1 MATIL
6 TLTNLLPDIYNAMD
20 TVARER
26 VGFIPAVAR
35 DSTAERAAIGEVVR
49 SPVVGA
55 MAAEDLT
62 SANVAATPPTQTIS
76 NVSMEITKSR
86 SVPFGI
92 NGEETKGLQNAGT
105 LGGINQQRIEQALR
119 TLTNEIEVDLAS
131 QHIYASRAYGT
142 ATGTPFNTA
151 SDLTDFSNS
160 LRILEE
166 NGAPSTDL
174 HMVLGSAAVNRLRG
188 KQSTLFQL
196 NTGGMAAEELLRRG
210 SITSAPVMGFDL
222 HQSAAVKTLVTTGT
236 SNSAGTTDAAGY
248 AVGATTITLANA
260 GTGSLIAGDII
271 TFAGDTNQ
279 YVVVTG
285 DTDMSNGGSIVIAA
299 PGLKQAIPAAATT
312 ITLIAATTR
321 NMAFHRSAIQLAT
334 RAPAMPEGG
343 DDADDMML
351 VTDPVSGI
359 TYEFIV
365 YRQKRQVRYEINL
378 AWGYK
383 VVKPEF
389 ISLLIGA

>member
-6 TLTNLLPDIYNAMD
+6 TLTDLYPDIYAAMD

-35 DSTAERAAIGEVVR
+35 DSTAARAAIGEVVR
-49 SPVVGA
+49 SPVVGT
-55 MAAEDLT
+55 MAAEDLS
-62 SANVAATPPTQTIS
+62 SANVAATPPTQTIN

-105 LGGINQQRIEQALR
+105 LGSINQQRIEQALR
-119 TLTNEIEVDLAS
+119 TLTNEIEADLSA

-151 SDLTDFSNS
+151 NDLTDFSNS

-166 NGAPSTDL
+166 NGVPSTDL

-188 KQSTLFQL
+188 KQSSLFSL
-196 NTGGMAAEELLRRG
+196 NTGGSIADELLRRG
-210 SITSAPVMGFDL
+210 SITAAPVMGFDL
-222 HQSAAVKTLVTTGT
+222 HQSAAVKTLVTAGTGASATTGT
-236 SNSAGTTDAAGY
+236 AGY
-248 AVGATTITLANA
+248 AIGTTTIALAVA
-260 GTGSLIAGDII
+260 GTGTIIAGDII
-271 TFAGDTNQ
+271 TFANDTNQ
-279 YVVVTG
+279 YLVVTG
-285 DTDMSNGGSIVIAA
+285 DTNVADGGSIVIAA
-299 PGLKQAIPAAATT
+299 PGLLKALPASAVAITV
-312 ITLIAATTR
+312 IAATTR

-365 YRQKRQVRYEINL
+365 YRQKRQIRYEVNL
-378 AWGYK
+378 AWGVK
-383 VVKPEF
+383 TIKPEF

>member
-35 DSTAERAAIGEVVR
+35 DSTAERAAIGEIVR

-55 MAAEDLT
+55 MPAEDLT
-62 SANVAATPPTQTIS
+62 SSNVSATPPTQSIS

-105 LGGINQQRIEQALR
+105 LGSINQQRIEQALR

-151 SDLTDFSNS
+151 NDLSDFSNT

-166 NGAPSTDL
+166 NGAPSSDL
-174 HMVLGSAAVNRLRG
+174 HMVLGSASVNRLRG
-188 KQSTLFQL
+188 KQSGLFSL
-196 NTGGMAAEELLRRG
+196 NTGGSVAEELLRRG
-210 SITSAPVMGFDL
+210 SITAAPVMGFDL
-222 HQSAAVKTLVTTGT
+222 HQSAAVKTLVTAGT
-236 SNSAGTTDAAGY
+236 SNSAATSDAAGY
-248 AVGATTITLANA
+248 AVGSTVITLASA

-271 TFAGDTNQ
+271 TFANDTNE
-279 YVVVTG
+279 YVLAAG
-285 DTDMSNGGSIVIAA
+285 DTDTSNGGSITLAA
-299 PGLKQAIPAAATT
+299 PGLRQALPASAVT

-365 YRQKRQVRYEINL
+365 YRQKRQIRYEINL
-378 AWGYK
+378 AWGFK
-383 VVKPEF
+383 TIKPEF
-389 ISLLIGA
+389 VSLLIGA

>member
-6 TLTNLLPDIYNAMD
+6 TLTDLLPDIYVSFD
-20 TVARER
+20 TIAREQ
-26 VGFIPAVAR
+26 VGFIPAVAK
-35 DSTAERAAIGEVVR
+35 DSTAERAAIGESVR

-55 MAAEDLT
+55 MTAEDLE
-62 SANVAATPPTQTIS
+62 SS
-76 NVSMEITKSR
+76 NVSANPPAQTIGNVEMQITKAR

-105 LGGINQQRIEQALR
+105 YGSINSQRITQALR
-119 TLTNEIEVDLAS
+119 TLTNEIEVDLAA

-166 NGAPSTDL
+166 NGAPSSDL

-196 NTGGMAAEELLRRG
+196 NTGGMSAEDLLRQG
-210 SITSAPVMGFDL
+210 NITSAPVMGFNL

-236 SNSAGTTDAAGY
+236 SNSAATSDAAGY
-248 AVGATTITLANA
+248 AVGATVITLASA

-279 YVVVTG
+279 YVLASG
-285 DTDMSNGGSIVIAA
+285 DADTSGGGSITLAA

-343 DDADDMML
+343 DNADDLML
-351 VTDPVSGI
+351 IQDPYSGI
-359 TYEFIV
+359 YYEFVV
-365 YRQKRQVRYEINL
+365 YKQKRQIRWEVNC
-378 AWGYK
+378 AWG
-383 VVKPEF
+383 VKTAKSEF
-389 ISLLIGA
+389 MSLLIGA

>member
-6 TLTNLLPDIYNAMD
+6 TLTDLYHDIYAAMD

-35 DSTAERAAIGEVVR
+35 DSTAARAAIGEVVR

-55 MAAEDLT
+55 MAAEDLS
-62 SANVAATPPTQTIS
+62 SANVAATPPTQTIN

-105 LGGINQQRIEQALR
+105 LGSINQQRIEQALR
-119 TLTNEIEVDLAS
+119 TLTNEIEADLSA

-151 SDLTDFSNS
+151 NDLTDFSNS

-166 NGAPSTDL
+166 NGVPSTDL

-188 KQSTLFQL
+188 KQSSLFSL
-196 NTGGMAAEELLRRG
+196 NTGGNVAEELLRRG
-210 SITSAPVMGFDL
+210 SITAAPVMGFDL
-222 HQSAAVKTLVTTGT
+222 HQSASVKTLVTAGTGASATTGT
-236 SNSAGTTDAAGY
+236 AGY
-248 AVGATTITLANA
+248 AIGTTTIALAVA
-260 GTGSLIAGDII
+260 GTGTIIAGDII
-271 TFAGDTNQ
+271 TFANDTNQ
-279 YVVVTG
+279 YLVVTG
-285 DTDMSNGGSIVIAA
+285 DTDVSNGGSIVIAA
-299 PGLKQAIPAAATT
+299 PGLLKALPASAVAITV
-312 ITLIAATTR
+312 IAATTR

-351 VTDPVSGI
+351 VTDPISGI

-365 YRQKRQVRYEINL
+365 YRQKRQIRYEVNL
-378 AWGYK
+378 AWGVK
-383 VVKPEF
+383 TIKPEF

>member
-6 TLTNLLPDIYNAMD
+6 TLTNLLPDFYAALD
-20 TVARER
+20 VVARER

-35 DSTAERAAIGEVVR
+35 DSTAERAAIGEILR

-55 MAAEDLT
+55 MPAEDLT
-62 SANVAATPPTQTIS
+62 SNNITANPPTQTIG
-76 NVSMEITKSR
+76 NVSMQITKAR

-92 NGEETKGLQNAGT
+92 TGEESKGLQNAGT
-105 LGGINQQRIEQALR
+105 LGSINQQRIEQALR
-119 TLTNEIEVDLAS
+119 TITNEIEGDLSA

-151 SDLTDFSNS
+151 SDLSDFSNT

-188 KQSTLFQL
+188 KQSSLFGL
-196 NTGGMAAEELLRRG
+196 NTGGSIAEELLRKG
-210 SITSAPVMGFDL
+210 SITAAPVMGFDL
-222 HQSAAVKTLVTTGT
+222 HQSAQVKTLVTTGT
-236 SNSAGTTDAAGY
+236 SNSAGTTNSAGY
-248 AVGATTITLANA
+248 AVGATTITLASA

-279 YVVVTG
+279 YVLVSG
-285 DTDMSNGGSIVIAA
+285 DTDMSNGGTIVLAA
-299 PGLKQAIPAAATT
+299 PGLKQALPASAVT

-334 RAPAMPEGG
+334 RMPAMPEGG
-343 DDADDMML
+343 DDADDMIP
-351 VTDPVSGI
+351 VTDPISGI

-365 YRQKRQVRYEINL
+365 YRQKRQVRYEIN
-378 AWGYK
+378 ACWG
-383 VVKPEF
+383 VQTVKPEF

>member
-1 MATIL
+1 MAIL
-6 TLTNLLPDIYNAMD
+6 TLTDLLPDIYNAMD

-62 SANVAATPPTQTIS
+62 VTNVAATAPSQNIN

-92 NGEETKGLQNAGT
+92 TGEETKGLQNAGT
-105 LGGINQQRIEQALR
+105 LGSINQQRIEQALR
-119 TLTNEIEVDLAS
+119 TLSNEIETDLAA

-151 SDLTDFSNS
+151 SDLSDFSNS
-160 LRILEE
+160 LKILEE

-174 HMVLGSAAVNRLRG
+174 HMVLGSASVNRLRG

-196 NTGGMAAEELLRRG
+196 NTGGNAAEELLRRG
-210 SITSAPVMGFDL
+210 SITAAPVMGFDL
-222 HQSAAVKTLVTTGT
+222 HQSAQVKTAVTVGTGASATTDTTGYAIGST
-236 SNSAGTTDAAGY
+236 VITLASAGTG
-248 AVGATTITLANA
+248 TI
-260 GTGSLIAGDII
+260 IAGDII
-271 TFAGDTNQ
+271 TFANDTNQ
-279 YVVVTG
+279 YIVASG
-285 DTDMSNGGSIVIAA
+285 DADVSGGGTITLAA
-299 PGLKQAIPAAATT
+299 PGLRQALPASAVA
-312 ITLIAATTR
+312 ITVVAATTR
-321 NMAFHRSAIQLAT
+321 NMFFHRSAIQLAT

-343 DDADDMML
+343 DNADDMML
-351 VTDPVSGI
+351 ITDPVSGI

-365 YRQKRQVRYEINL
+365 YKQKRQVRYEINL

-383 VVKPEF
+383 VIKPEF
-389 ISLLIGA
+389 LGLLIGA